1 MPLTR
6 EELENFISV
15 QPLYGRLNTILPEF
29 INEISPRVVF
39 LYCDVCKSKLPFRS
53 LPDDSWHFPVNNRH
67 KQTKG
72 PLSAALHPRMTGTYE
87 FLFKCSGC
95 DQSTLISWIEVN
107 FENNFIRKVGQSI
120 PWSIDIGKELEKDL
134 GDDKNLYKKALI
146 LLSQSYGIGAC
157 AYLRR
162 IIENQIN
169 PMLQI
174 LYEIKQS
181 EGAEETELQQ
191 IAETIKSKNFTT
203 KIELASAI
211 LPDSIFVEGRNPV
224 KLMHDQFSRSIHALD
239 DAEAVSVA
247 TGLKGAF
254 EYLVVE
260 LNRRQRSRKQFIGV

>member
-1 MPLTR
+1 M
-6 EELENFISV
+6 
-15 QPLYGRLNTILPEF
+15 LPEF

-39 LYCDVCKSKLPFRS
+39 LYCDVCKSNLPFRS
-53 LPDDSWHFPVNNRH
+53 FPEDTWHSPVSQRH

-72 PLSAALHPRMTGTYE
+72 PLSSALPPRMTGIYE
-87 FLFKCSGC
+87 FLFNCSGC

-107 FENNFIRKVGQSI
+107 YENSFIRKVGQSI

-134 GDDKNLYKKALI
+134 GADKSLYKKALI

-174 LYEIKQS
+174 LYEIKIS
-181 EGAEETELQQ
+181 EGAEETELQK
-191 IAETIKSKNFTT
+191 ITETIKSKQFTP
-203 KIELASAI
+203 KIELASTI
-211 LPDSIFVEGRNPV
+211 LPDSIFVEGHNPV
-224 KLMHDQFSRSIHALD
+224 KLMHDQFSRSIHTFD
-239 DAEAVSVA
+239 DAEAVRIAVE
-247 TGLKGAF
+247 LKGAF

-260 LNRRQRSRKQFIGV
+260 LNRRQRSRKQFIESMRAFNNK